1 MYDVVIIGSGI
12 SGLYSAY
19 KLQDKYSKIA
29 VLEKSDTIGG
39 RICTVKWYGSN
50 IEAGAGRLNQTH
62 RLYKSLLKELNIKT
76 IPISGKIS
84 YYDEKS
90 PYHQQNPFDYITKV
104 LDSAKHKSVKLLQS
118 TKFIDYAESVL
129 KPDEIQFVKSA
140 FGYYEQLVNMNTYNA
155 IKLFSKGM
163 HTKNHFSIVDGGMS
177 SVINTLY
184 NKLTKDRCT
193 VFCNQEVS
201 SIDYQDS
208 CFYFTISNSRE
219 TIQAKRCIAA
229 IPKEDLLSFTYC
241 KPYKPLLLNINVK
254 ILCRIYA
261 KFDRK
266 DIWFDE
272 LPKTTVS
279 NEIRYIIPIDREKG
293 IIMISYTDSKYA
305 KYWGSMPNKKV
316 MIDTLHEKIQ
326 EALNITIAKPKD
338 VCAFYWNTGTAY
350 WKPNVD
356 SRKISA
362 KVLQPDTSREFYIC
376 GENYSESQGWIE
388 GALETSNHVIRKMT
402 H

>member
-1 MYDVVIIGSGI
+1 
-12 SGLYSAY
+12 
-19 KLQDKYSKIA
+19 
-29 VLEKSDTIGG
+29 
-39 RICTVKWYGSN
+39 
-50 IEAGAGRLNQTH
+50 
-62 RLYKSLLKELNIKT
+62 
-76 IPISGKIS
+76 
-84 YYDEKS
+84 
-90 PYHQQNPFDYITKV
+90 
-104 LDSAKHKSVKLLQS
+104 
-118 TKFIDYAESVL
+118 
-129 KPDEIQFVKSA
+129 
-140 FGYYEQLVNMNTYNA
+140 
-155 IKLFSKGM
+155 
-163 HTKNHFSIVDGGMS
+163 
-177 SVINTLY
+177 
-184 NKLTKDRCT
+184 
-193 VFCNQEVS
+193 
-201 SIDYQDS
+201 
-208 CFYFTISNSRE
+208 
-219 TIQAKRCIAA
+219 
-229 IPKEDLLSFTYC
+229 
-241 KPYKPLLLNINVK
+241 VK

-279 NEIRYIIPIDREKG
+279 NEIRYIIPIDRDKG

-305 KYWGSMPNKKV
+305 KYWGSMPNKKA

-326 EALNITIAKPKD
+326 KALNITIAKPKD